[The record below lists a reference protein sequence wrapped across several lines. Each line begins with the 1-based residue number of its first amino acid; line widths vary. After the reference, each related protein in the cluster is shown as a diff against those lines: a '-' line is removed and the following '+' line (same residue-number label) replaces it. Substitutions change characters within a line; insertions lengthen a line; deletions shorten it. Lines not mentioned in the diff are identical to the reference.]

1 MVITRK
7 EAPSGKLT
15 GAVKARLCVRGN
27 QERDDHTIKKD
38 STTVDRATVKTLFAI
53 AATNRWKV
61 KAFLQGKKLERKV
74 YVRPPAEYR

>member
-1 MVITRK
+1 M
-7 EAPSGKLT
+7 
-15 GAVKARLCVRGN
+15 KARLCVRGN

-61 KAFLQGKKLERKV
+61 KTVNITAAFLQGKKLERKV